1 MMAPAP
7 HPATPAT
14 RPPGRPRSAHA
25 DQAIQDAAIE
35 LFVELGFE
43 AMSMEGV
50 AARAGVG
57 KTTIYR
63 RWDSKADL
71 VMDAMV
77 CHITTVDDP
86 DTGSVREDLVRLI
99 TAFQQA
105 AHATAIGH
113 VFPRMVAEVADSSAL
128 GHLYSRRVIE
138 PRKQMLRSIFLRGVD
153 RGELPAEADLELGI
167 DLIMGPVMLRRL
179 LGKVPI
185 RGARALSERHVD
197 VVLAGLAANVRGGR
211 GGS

>member
-1 MMAPAP
+1 MMASATSA
-7 HPATPAT
+7 ATPAA

-35 LFVELGFE
+35 LFVEQGFE

-63 RWDSKADL
+63 RWDSKEDL
-71 VMDAMV
+71 VMDAVV
-77 CHITTVDDP
+77 CHITTVEDP
-86 DTGSVREDLVRLI
+86 DLGSVREDLVHLI
-99 TAFQQA
+99 ATFQQA
-105 AHATAIGH
+105 AHATPIGH
-113 VFPRMVAEVADSSAL
+113 VFPRMVAEVADGSAL

-138 PRKQMLRSIFLRGVD
+138 PRKQMLRSIFLRGVE
-153 RGELPAEADLELGI
+153 RGELPGDADLDLGI

-179 LGKVPI
+179 LGKIPV

-197 VVLAGLAANVRGGR
+197 VVLAGLRAVP
-211 GGS
+211 GSR